1 MVYLE
6 YPIITVIVTLYA
18 FWSHLSSKQT
28 IGDSIKLTLGF
39 STSTSTS
46 KVLKSLSNMDE
57 AGKSLL
63 IWTKKIKR

>member
-63 IWTKKIKR
+63 IWTKKIK